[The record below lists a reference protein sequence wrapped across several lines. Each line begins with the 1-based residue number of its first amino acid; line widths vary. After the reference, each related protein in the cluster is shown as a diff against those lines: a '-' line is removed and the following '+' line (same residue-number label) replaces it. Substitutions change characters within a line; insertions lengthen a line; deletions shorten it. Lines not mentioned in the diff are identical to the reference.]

1 MLTLSLFLCFAISPI
16 FAPGPGR
23 VACARARARAHTHK
37 WDSLNSN
44 SPSPVSTPPWC
55 PAAAA
60 GRRARRPCRA
70 RGPTGATTA
79 GALRPTAVG
88 ERRGRPNKAAAPR
101 QAPPPAPSPP
111 CRRSG
116 PWRARRRDVHSARS
130 EPLQAVAGSSQVSYR
145 RAGREQLFAG
155 LSPHCRARPSRRS
168 VRSSSAAGRS
178 PGSRRRAGG
187 GRGADRGLG
196 GCCPQAAIAPPR
208 PAATAAA

>member
-1 MLTLSLFLCFAISPI
+1 MLCYFANLC
-16 FAPGPGR
+16 PGARPGGVR
-23 VACARARARAHTHK
+23 TRARTRAHAQMGQPELEQSVACLDA
-37 WDSLNSN
+37 
-44 SPSPVSTPPWC
+44 PVVPRSR
-55 PAAAA
+55 
-60 GRRARRPCRA
+60 RRALVGLADRLARRRPAPCA
-70 RGPTGATTA
+70 QQPF
-79 GALRPTAVG
+79 G